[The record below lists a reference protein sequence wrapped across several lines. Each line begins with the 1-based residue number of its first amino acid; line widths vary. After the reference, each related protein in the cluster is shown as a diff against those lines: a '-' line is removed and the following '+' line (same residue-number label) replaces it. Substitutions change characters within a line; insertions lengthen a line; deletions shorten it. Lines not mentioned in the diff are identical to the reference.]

1 MTHLYL
7 RILEKEQQITEYAFK
22 LYKKAGGNLDTHCI
36 GRDVHKIDNS
46 DLLKKC
52 FKRAELKYL

>member
-1 MTHLYL
+1 MNLYL
-7 RILEKEQQITEYAFK
+7 EILAKEQKITSYAFR
-22 LYKKAGGNLDTHCI
+22 LYKKAGGNLNTHCI
-36 GRDVHKIDNS
+36 GRGVKKIDNT

>member
-1 MTHLYL
+1 MNPYL
-7 RILEKEQQITEYAFK
+7 TILAKEQKITAYAFR
-22 LYKKAGGNLDTHCI
+22 LYRKAGGILDIHCI
-36 GRDVHKIDNS
+36 GRDVHKIDNA

>member
-1 MTHLYL
+1 MNLYL
-7 RILEKEQQITEYAFK
+7 KILAKEQKITSYAFR
-22 LYKKAGGNLDTHCI
+22 LYKKAGGNLDTHSI

-52 FKRAELKYL
+52 FKRAEIKYL

>member
-1 MTHLYL
+1 MNLYL
-7 RILEKEQQITEYAFK
+7 EILAKEQKITRYAFR
-22 LYKKAGGNLDTHCI
+22 LYKKAGGSLDTHCI
-36 GRDVHKIDNS
+36 GRDVKKIDNS